1 MKEHQ
6 FEQLALLARMRNSKA
21 KQAAKYYLC
30 NGGKQREAAQA
41 YGITQT
47 TVSQA
52 IKRIRIAQAQAL
64 RAAR

>member
-1 MKEHQ
+1 MKDHQ

-21 KQAAKYYLC
+21 KQAAKQYLC
-30 NGGKQREAAQA
+30 NGGKQAEAAQA
-41 YGITQT
+41 YGISQS

-52 IKRIRIAQAQAL
+52 IYRIRRAQAQAI